1 MEPCPLSSTL
11 RGDAAAPP
19 GGEAG
24 LRITGVADDGVRDAT
39 RSTASGCAVLASDDP
54 AGSPA
59 PDPLDPPAPDPL
71 APPAPDPLAPP
82 ASGER
87 WWVLQTRSRCE
98 KKVARA
104 CARLGIRHYLPLR
117 PPRRRRGA
125 GLRGRRGGLGG
136 LGGAADVGPR
146 PARSDPRVPLFP
158 GYVFVCCA
166 PSLRDLV
173 LESGSIARMIAVL
186 YPAPL
191 LAELEQVRAAL
202 AAGVDL
208 AAGPALA
215 RGMCVRVASGLLG
228 GIVGR
233 VAGVRRDRVRLVL
246 NVTLLG
252 RGAEVEVD
260 ADTVVPVEEMA
271 GWLAGG
277 PAEGPA
283 GGTAADGASA
293 HGDGSS
299 GAYGGRRPWRVRRGR
314 AIGQSVVGAV

>member
-1 MEPCPLSSTL
+1 M
-11 RGDAAAPP
+11 
-19 GGEAG
+19 
-24 LRITGVADDGVRDAT
+24 
-39 RSTASGCAVLASDDP
+39 
-54 AGSPA
+54 
-59 PDPLDPPAPDPL
+59 
-71 APPAPDPLAPP
+71 
-82 ASGER
+82 
-87 WWVLQTRSRCE
+87 
-98 KKVARA
+98 
-104 CARLGIRHYLPLR
+104 
-117 PPRRRRGA
+117 
-125 GLRGRRGGLGG
+125 
-136 LGGAADVGPR
+136 
-146 PARSDPRVPLFP
+146 PLFP